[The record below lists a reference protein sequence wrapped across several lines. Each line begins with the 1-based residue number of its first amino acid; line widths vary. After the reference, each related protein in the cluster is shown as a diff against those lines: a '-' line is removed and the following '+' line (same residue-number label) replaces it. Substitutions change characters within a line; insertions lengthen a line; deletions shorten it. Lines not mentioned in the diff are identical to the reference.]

1 VTAKDARNVTDKVPA
16 PALRMLLQA
25 TSDGGEPAAAQR
37 QVLPA
42 ALIVAAALLV
52 YIPAM
57 QGGFFWDDH
66 SFLVRSELI
75 HAPDGLRRFWLTT
88 EAQDYF
94 PLTSTLLWVEW
105 RLWGASAAG
114 YHVVNVLLHA
124 AAAVLVWRVLRRL
137 NVPGAWLAG
146 VLFAVHPVAA
156 ASAAW
161 VTEGKNTLPM
171 VLYLASLMA
180 WQNAECRVQSAEC
193 RMESG
198 LVRHSLGE
206 GGSGFARMMRP
217 IDSAFCILHS
227 AFCTPYYVLSL
238 ALFLLALL
246 AKTSVVMLPA
256 VLLLC
261 AWWRRGRISGKDL
274 LRSLP
279 FFALSLGLGLVTMWF
294 QKHNVIGAALVR
306 PEGFCSRLAAAGWMV
321 WFYLF
326 KLLLPAGLCVIYP
339 RWEVDGASFLAFAP
353 PAFLIAGL
361 ALLWLRRKSWGRAPL
376 FALAY
381 FLIILLPA
389 LGFVDMAFM
398 RFSLVA
404 DHFQYAAMIG
414 AVAFAAA
421 LLGRAATTAG
431 WRGWAGKFAAA
442 GCVAVLACLTW
453 RRAGLYG
460 DEERLWKDNLAKNP
474 APIAA
479 RLAWRHLGDTYV
491 RAGRYDE
498 ALDSFD
504 RSIAL
509 EPDSADAYYDR
520 AAVYFALGRYD
531 SAIGDYDK
539 VIELNPNSAAA
550 YNNRGNACA
559 AAHQLQEA
567 IRDYEKAMALEPR
580 SALPYFNRANV
591 RMQLRRTA
599 EAIRDFSA
607 AISLKP
613 EYPEAYNNRAAA
625 YFELQEYGK
634 ARSDI
639 QMCARLGGRPD
650 PALVKALTEAS
661 QQRFP
666 R

>member
-1 VTAKDARNVTDKVPA
+1 MTDKILSDP
-16 PALRMLLQA
+16 PLRTLLQA
-25 TSDGGEPAAAQR
+25 ISDVGTPAAARR

-42 ALIVAAALLV
+42 ALIVAVTLLV

-66 SFLVRSELI
+66 SFLLRSDLI

-94 PLTSTLLWVEW
+94 PLTSTLLWIEW

-161 VTEGKNTLPM
+161 ITEGKNTLPM
-171 VLYLASLMA
+171 ALGLLSVMA
-180 WQNAECRVQSAEC
+180 WLTYEERADQPPGPARRSKGWYA
-193 RMESG
+193 
-198 LVRHSLGE
+198 LTLG
-206 GGSGFARMMRP
+206 
-217 IDSAFCILHS
+217 
-227 AFCTPYYVLSL
+227 
-238 ALFLLALL
+238 LFLLALL

-261 AWWRRGRISGKDL
+261 AWWRRGRICRNDW

-306 PEGFCSRLAAAGWMV
+306 PEGTCSRLAAAGWMA

-326 KLLLPAGLCVIYP
+326 KVLLPASLCVIYP
-339 RWEVDGASFLAFAP
+339 RWEVDGANFLAFAP
-353 PAFLIAGL
+353 LALLVAGL
-361 ALLWLRRKSWGRAPL
+361 ALLWLRRKKCGRAPL

-381 FLIILLPA
+381 FLIMLLPV

-414 AVAFAAA
+414 VIAFAAA
-421 LLGRAATTAG
+421 QLGRAAAAAG
-431 WRGWAGKFAAA
+431 WRGFAGKFAAA
-442 GCVAVLACLTW
+442 GCVAVLAGLTC

-504 RSIAL
+504 HCIAL

-520 AAVYFALGRYD
+520 AAVYLDLGRYD
-531 SAIGDYDK
+531 SAIADYDK
-539 VIELNPNSAAA
+539 VIESNPNSAAA
-550 YNNRGNACA
+550 YNNRGNAWA
-559 AAHQLQEA
+559 AAGRLQEA
-567 IRDYEKAMALEPR
+567 VRDYEKAMALEPR
-580 SALPYFNRANV
+580 SALPWFNRANA
-591 RMQLRRTA
+591 RRQIGRTA
-599 EAIRDFSA
+599 EAIQDFTE
-607 AISLKP
+607 AIALKA

-625 YFELQEYGK
+625 YFELREYGK
-634 ARSDI
+634 ARADI
-639 QMCARLGGRPD
+639 EMCARLGGRPD
-650 PALVKALTEAS
+650 PALVQALTEAAR
-661 QQRFP
+661 QTLP
-666 R
+666 K

>member
-1 VTAKDARNVTDKVPA
+1 MR
-16 PALRMLLQA
+16 LQA
-25 TSDGGEPAAAQR
+25 TSDVGKPTAAQR

-42 ALIVAAALLV
+42 ALIVVVTLLV
-52 YIPAM
+52 YIPAI

-105 RLWGASAAG
+105 RLWGTCAAG
-114 YHVVNVLLHA
+114 HHVVNVLLHA

-146 VLFAVHPVAA
+146 MLFAVHPVAA

-161 VTEGKNTLPM
+161 VTESKNTLPM
-171 VLYLASLMA
+171 ALCL
-180 WQNAECRVQSAEC
+180 
-193 RMESG
+193 
-198 LVRHSLGE
+198 
-206 GGSGFARMMRP
+206 
-217 IDSAFCILHS
+217 
-227 AFCTPYYVLSL
+227 LSL
-238 ALFLLALL
+238 LAYLTYEERAEQPGGPPRRSRGWYALAIALFLLALL

-261 AWWRRGRISGKDL
+261 AWWRRGRISGKAL

-294 QKHNVIGAALVR
+294 QKHNAIGAALVR

-326 KLLLPAGLCVIYP
+326 KLLLPLGLCVIYP
-339 RWEVDGASFLAFAP
+339 RWEVDGTSFLAFAP
-353 PAFLIAGL
+353 LALLVAWL
-361 ALLWLRRKSWGRAPL
+361 ALLWLRRKDWGRAPL

-381 FLIILLPA
+381 FLMMMLPA

-398 RFSLVA
+398 RLSLVA

-414 AVAFAAA
+414 AVAVAAA
-421 LLGRAATTAG
+421 LFGRGAAAAG
-431 WRGWAGKFAAA
+431 WRGRAGKFAAA
-442 GCVAVLACLTW
+442 GCVAVLAGLTYH
-453 RRAGLYG
+453 RAGLYG
-460 DEERLWKDNLAKNP
+460 AEERLWKDTLAKNP

-479 RLAWRHLGDTYV
+479 RLAWHHLGDTYV
-491 RAGRYDE
+491 RAGRYEE

-504 RSIAL
+504 RCIAL

-520 AAVYFALGRYD
+520 AILYFNLGRYNR
-531 SAIGDYDK
+531 AIGDYDK
-539 VIELNPNSAAA
+539 AIELNPNSAAA
-550 YNNRGNACA
+550 YNNRGNAYA
-559 AAHQLQEA
+559 ASHQLQEA

-580 SALPYFNRANV
+580 SALPYFNRANA
-591 RMQLRRTA
+591 RSQIGRTA
-599 EAIRDFSA
+599 EAIQDFSE
-607 AISLKP
+607 AIALKP

-625 YFELQEYGK
+625 YFELHEYNK

-639 QMCARLGGRPD
+639 QMCARLGGQPEVTC
-650 PALVKALTEAS
+650 PALVKALMEAPE
-661 QQRFP
+661 QKVP

>member
-1 VTAKDARNVTDKVPA
+1 MLYYAALAGRHTKNVTDKASVPG
-16 PALRMLLQA
+16 LRVLLQA
-25 TSDGGEPAAAQR
+25 TSDDSKPTAAQR
-37 QVLPA
+37 RFLPA
-42 ALIVAAALLV
+42 ALIVIVTLLV

-66 SFLVRSELI
+66 SFLLRSQLI

-105 RLWGASAAG
+105 RLWAASAAG

-124 AAAVLVWRVLRRL
+124 TAAVLVWRVLRRL

-146 VLFAVHPVAA
+146 MLFAVHPVAA

-171 VLYLASLMA
+171 ALCLLSATAYLTYEDRADPP
-180 WQNAECRVQSAEC
+180 
-193 RMESG
+193 SG
-198 LVRHSLGE
+198 PPRRAMGWY
-206 GGSGFARMMRP
+206 A
-217 IDSAFCILHS
+217 
-227 AFCTPYYVLSL
+227 L
-238 ALFLLALL
+238 AIVLFLLALL
-246 AKTSVVMLPA
+246 AKTSVVMLPV

-274 LRSLP
+274 LFSLP
-279 FFALSLGLGLVTMWF
+279 FFALSLGLGLVTIWF
-294 QKHNVIGAALVR
+294 QKHNVIGALLVR
-306 PEGFCSRLAAAGWMV
+306 PEGVCSRLAAAGWMV

-353 PAFLIAGL
+353 LALLIGGF
-361 ALLWLRRKSWGRAPL
+361 ALLWLRRKRWGRAPL
-376 FALAY
+376 FALTY
-381 FLIILLPA
+381 FLIMLLPV

-414 AVAFAAA
+414 VVAFGAGV
-421 LLGRAATTAG
+421 LGRAAAAAG
-431 WRGWAGKFAAA
+431 WKGRAGKLAAG
-442 GCVAVLACLTW
+442 GCVAVLAGLTCH
-453 RRAGLYG
+453 RAGLYG
-460 DEERLWKDNLAKNP
+460 AEERLWKDNLAKNP

-491 RAGRYDE
+491 RAGRYEE
-498 ALDSFD
+498 ALAGFD
-504 RSIAL
+504 RSIAFD
-509 EPDSADAYYDR
+509 PDSADAYYDR
-520 AAVYFALGRYD
+520 AAVYSALGRYD
-531 SAIGDYDK
+531 RAIGDYDK
-539 VIELNPNSAAA
+539 VIELNPNSSAA
-550 YNNRGNACA
+550 YNNRGNAYA
-559 AAHQLQEA
+559 FGHQLQEA
-567 IRDYEKAMALEPR
+567 VRDYEKAMALEPR
-580 SALPYFNRANV
+580 SALPYFNRANA
-591 RMQLRRTA
+591 RMQAGRTA
-599 EAIRDFSA
+599 EAIQDLSTA
-607 AISLKP
+607 VTLKP

-625 YFELQEYGK
+625 YFKLQEYGK
-634 ARSDI
+634 ARADI
-639 QMCARLGGRPD
+639 QTCARLGGQPD

-661 QQRFP
+661 GQRFS

>member
-1 VTAKDARNVTDKVPA
+1 MR
-16 PALRMLLQA
+16 LQI
-25 TSDGGEPAAAQR
+25 TSDVGKPTAAQR

-42 ALIVAAALLV
+42 ALMVIVTLLV
-52 YIPAM
+52 YIPAI

-66 SFLVRSELI
+66 SFLVRSEII
-75 HAPDGLRRFWLTT
+75 HAPDGLRRFWLTR

-114 YHVVNVLLHA
+114 YHVVNLLLHA
-124 AAAVLVWRVLRRL
+124 TAAVLVWRVLRRL

-146 VLFAVHPVAA
+146 ILFAVHPVAA

-161 VTEGKNTLPM
+161 VTESKNTLPM
-171 VLYLASLMA
+171 ALCLLSVMA
-180 WQNAECRVQSAEC
+180 WLTYDERAE
-193 RMESG
+193 
-198 LVRHSLGE
+198 
-206 GGSGFARMMRP
+206 RP
-217 IDSAFCILHS
+217 AGPANRSKGWYALTI
-227 AFCTPYYVLSL
+227 

-261 AWWRRGRISGKDL
+261 AWWRRGRICRNDL
-274 LRSLP
+274 LRTVP

-294 QKHNVIGAALVR
+294 QKHNAIGATLVR

-321 WFYLF
+321 WFYLL

-339 RWEVDGASFLAFAP
+339 RWEVNGASLLAYAP
-353 PAFLIAGL
+353 LALLLAGL
-361 ALLWLRRKSWGRAPL
+361 ALLWLRRKDWGRAPL

-381 FLIILLPA
+381 FLMMLLPA

-414 AVAFAAA
+414 VIAFAAA
-421 LLGRAATTAG
+421 LLGRAAGAAG
-431 WRGWAGKFAAA
+431 RRGRAGKFAAA
-442 GCVAVLACLTW
+442 GCVAVLASLAW

-479 RLAWRHLGDTYV
+479 RLAWHHLGDTYV
-491 RAGRYDE
+491 RAGRYEE

-504 RSIAL
+504 HCIAL
-509 EPDSADAYYDR
+509 DPDSADAYYDR
-520 AAVYFALGRYD
+520 AMLCFNLGRYA

-539 VIELNPNSAAA
+539 AIELNPNSAAA

-559 AAHQLQEA
+559 AGHRWQEA
-567 IRDYEKAMALEPR
+567 ILDYEKAMALEPR
-580 SALPYFNRANV
+580 SALPWFNRANA
-591 RMQLRRTA
+591 RRQIGRTA
-599 EAIRDFSA
+599 EAIQDFSE
-607 AISLKP
+607 AIALKP
-613 EYPEAYNNRAAA
+613 EYPEAYNNRAEA
-625 YFELQEYGK
+625 YFELHEYSK

-639 QMCARLGGRPD
+639 EMCARLGGRPEVTC
-650 PALVKALTEAS
+650 PALVKALTEAPE
-661 QQRFP
+661 QKAP